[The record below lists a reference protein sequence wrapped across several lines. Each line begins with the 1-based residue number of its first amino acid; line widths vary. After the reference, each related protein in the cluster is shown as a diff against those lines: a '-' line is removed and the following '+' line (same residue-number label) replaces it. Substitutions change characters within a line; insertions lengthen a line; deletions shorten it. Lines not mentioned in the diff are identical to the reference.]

1 MRPMD
6 MLNDPELAG
15 SAEARAIVH
24 RTAVLLEKQAQERAL
39 AELPRNDVR
48 ARQWKARKA
57 LHEADNIL
65 FPYLV
70 EKA

>member
-6 MLNDPELAG
+6 MLNDPALAR
-15 SAEARAIVH
+15 SAEARETVH

-48 ARQWKARKA
+48 ARQWKARKE
-57 LHEADNIL
+57 LHEADNIV

>member
-6 MLNDPELAG
+6 MLNDPALAR
-15 SAEARAIVH
+15 SAEARDAVH

-39 AELPRNDVR
+39 AELPRNEVR
-48 ARQWKARKA
+48 ARQWKARKE
-57 LHEADNIL
+57 LHEADNIV

>member
-6 MLNDPELAG
+6 MLNDPELAR
-15 SAEARAIVH
+15 SAEAQAIAHRA
-24 RTAVLLEKQAQERAL
+24 AVLLEKQAQERAL
-39 AELPRNDVR
+39 AEPPRNEVR
-48 ARQWKARKA
+48 ARQWKARKE
-57 LHEADNIL
+57 LHEADSIR

>member
-6 MLNDPELAG
+6 MLNDTELAR
-15 SAEARAIVH
+15 SAEARAVVH

-39 AELPRNDVR
+39 AELPRNEVR
-48 ARQWKARKA
+48 ARQWKARKE
-57 LHEADNIL
+57 LHEADSVI

>member
-6 MLNDPELAG
+6 MLNDPELAR
-15 SAEARAIVH
+15 SAEARDAVH
-24 RTAVLLEKQAQERAL
+24 QTAVLLEKQAQERAL

-48 ARQWKARKA
+48 ARQWKARKE
-57 LHEADNIL
+57 LHEADNIV

-70 EKA
+70 EKV

>member
-6 MLNDPELAG
+6 MLNDLKLAR
-15 SAEARAIVH
+15 SDDAQAIVH
-24 RTAVLLEKQAQERAL
+24 RAAVLLEKQAQERAL

-48 ARQWKARKA
+48 ARQWKARKE

>member
-6 MLNDPELAG
+6 MLNDPALAR
-15 SAEARAIVH
+15 SAEARGVVH
-24 RTAVLLEKQAQERAL
+24 RTAVLLERQAQERAL

-48 ARQWKARKA
+48 ARQWKARKE
-57 LHEADNIL
+57 LHEADNIV

>member
-6 MLNDPELAG
+6 MLNDPSLAR
-15 SAEARAIVH
+15 SAEARDAVH

-48 ARQWKARKA
+48 AF
-57 LHEADNIL
+57 H
-65 FPYLV
+65 
-70 EKA
+70 